1 MSITTPGDRRSALQA
16 PLCARSFGGDTADAS
31 ASCTCHRR
39 HTLVGRRE
47 LHCTAPRSARAGTCP
62 SAAYRTSVRLCGPG
76 SSCPAASEPVRRR
89 RCSWIDP
96 QSSSAPQC
104 AAGRAHAL
112 ERHHNG
118 ARVRVV
124 HSLAVHVGDRV
135 RSLLQRCKRR
145 CARVPS
151 AVIRPMLQ
159 ACTRALVQAYDH
171 GRLGARAAPSHPD
184 AARTPRR
191 PRLQCMRHDAQQTI
205 GGDDRFG
212 RQNRR

>member
-1 MSITTPGDRRSALQA
+1 MHVCDEVN
-16 PLCARSFGGDTADAS
+16 ARDSRAAS
-31 ASCTCHRR
+31 MPAESPTLKIVVAASTSCTRRRR
-39 HTLVGRRE
+39 HTLVGRRALTA
-47 LHCTAPRSARAGTCP
+47 LHREARAGTCP

-76 SSCPAASEPVRRR
+76 SSCPAASKPVRRR
-89 RCSWIDP
+89 RSSWIDP

-112 ERHHNG
+112 ERNHNG

-159 ACTRALVQAYDH
+159 ACTRALLQAYDH
-171 GRLGARAAPSHPD
+171 GRLGARAARSHPD
-184 AARTPRR
+184 AA
-191 PRLQCMRHDAQQTI
+191 
-205 GGDDRFG
+205 
-212 RQNRR
+212 